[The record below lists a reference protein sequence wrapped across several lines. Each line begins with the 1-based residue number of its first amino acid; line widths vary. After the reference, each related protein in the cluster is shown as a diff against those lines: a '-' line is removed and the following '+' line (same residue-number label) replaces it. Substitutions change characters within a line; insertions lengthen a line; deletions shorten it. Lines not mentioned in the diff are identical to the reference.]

1 MSDAKRFGGAYSPGG
16 APKGAEGGPAAGAP
30 ASRFSNRSPRWFS
43 WRVLGLYLA
52 PTPLVWSGMWQLLTA
67 DIPELLW
74 TLGPYAVLMLAAF
87 LTGQGLRAAAAYDAR
102 TIAKPP
108 AFPRKLVAAGLT
120 GLGVA
125 GAAAFGAGLGAP
137 LGGVLGAIAAAC
149 HIAAFGLDP
158 MRAKGVGV
166 GGIAEAELTRVAE
179 KLDEA
184 EAVVAAT
191 IAAAKGLRDRGLT
204 DRIDRLAFA
213 ARDILKDIQS
223 DPRDLRRA
231 RRFLSVHLVGLRD
244 ATVKFAAA
252 RARGADDLRPEYE
265 GLLTDLEASFAKQ
278 RERLMVEDQT
288 ELEVEIDVLRDRL
301 RQEGAL

>member
-1 MSDAKRFGGAYSPGG
+1 MSAKRFGGQFSPGG
-16 APKGAEGGPAAGAP
+16 DPNPSGGSSSKPVNQFRGRKAA
-30 ASRFSNRSPRWFS
+30 SVDVRSLLLF
-43 WRVLGLYLA
+43 VL
-52 PTPLVWSGMWQLLTA
+52 PTPIL
-67 DIPELLW
+67 
-74 TLGPYAVLMLAAF
+74 LAAF
-87 LTGQGLRAAAAYDAR
+87 NAMGDGAPLRLVFLLVAYAALMLGAWLVREGQKAHAAYDAR
-102 TIAKPP
+102 DIAKPP
-108 AFPRKLVAAGLT
+108 AFPRKLVAAIVT

-125 GAAAFGAGLGAP
+125 GAAAFGAGFGAA

-166 GGIAEAELTRVAE
+166 GGIAEAELSRVAE

-191 IAAAKGLRDRGLT
+191 IAAARGLRDRGLT
-204 DRIDRLAFA
+204 DRIDRLAYA

-244 ATVKFAAA
+244 ATQKFAAA
-252 RARGADDLRPEYE
+252 RAKGADELRPEYE